1 MLAHL
6 FEAAGLPTTQI
17 SLIRPHTEHI
27 RPPRALWVPF
37 ILGRPLGQPGDAAFQ
52 TRVLRAALDLFGETE
67 GPVLVDHDED
77 ASGSLEM
84 DGMSC
89 PISWTPPGHDGSLRE
104 RLIAEIDTLR
114 SWYDLAI
121 VRSNRTA
128 FGTSGGN
135 IDDVVAIMSTLAE
148 GGTPDSDRPLG
159 ELARLAAE
167 DLKAWITEAAAAQPG
182 DLSAFALKA
191 WFWDQTVAGEA
202 LIAAHRAAPN
212 HPDASYRGMAGVMLP
227 AEFR

>member
-1 MLAHL
+1 MLSHL
-6 FEAAGLPTTQI
+6 FESAGLPTTQI

-52 TRVLRAALDLFGETE
+52 TRVLRATLDLFAETE
-67 GPVLVDHDED
+67 GPVLVDHAEE

-89 PISWTPPGHDGSLRE
+89 PISWTQPTHDGSLRE
-104 RLIAEIDTLR
+104 RLTDEIDTLR
-114 SWYDLAI
+114 SWYDLA
-121 VRSNRTA
+121 VERSNRTA
-128 FGTSGGN
+128 FGTAGRS
-135 IDDVVAIMSTLAE
+135 IDDVAAIISTLAE
-148 GGTPDSDRPLG
+148 RGAPDSDRPLG

-167 DLKAWITEAAAAQPG
+167 DLKTWITEAAAAQPG
-182 DLSAFALKA
+182 DLSAFAIKA

-202 LIAAHRAAPN
+202 LIAAHRAASD
-212 HPDASYRGMAGVMLP
+212 HPDASFRSMAGTMIP